1 MTVGVESEI
10 HTIDDPDLAQ
20 EIQDSFSAGSIM
32 NGAPIHDPFLLL
44 GELWLC
50 VSANGV
56 GITPTGD
63 NEFEA
68 YRLLPK
74 EAYSGKSLSYAEKIC
89 DNNRGDGAF
98 YDPQGIYNGIEVQHD
113 AHTYVLVGP
122 PDIFIVTPEITPRH

>member
-10 HTIDDPDLAQ
+10 HTIEDPELAQ
-20 EIQDSFSAGSIM
+20 EIMDSFSAGSIM
-32 NGAPIHDPFLLL
+32 NGAPVHDPVLLL

-56 GITPTGD
+56 GITTTGD

-74 EAYSGKSLSYAEKIC
+74 EVFSGRSVTYAERIC
-89 DNNRGDGAF
+89 RNQGDAAF
-98 YDPQGIYNGIEVQHD
+98 HDPRGIYDGVEVLHSG
-113 AHTYVLVGP
+113 HTYVLVGP
-122 PDIFIVTPEITPRH
+122 PDIFVVSPEATPRH